1 MHIPEGFA
9 QVFPYIFA
17 RHPEALID
25 FLVRALGGIE
35 IGRTVA
41 EDGGVANCRVG
52 FGHAAVMVSQASQKF
67 PPSRAA
73 MYLYVES
80 ADATMERAVQHG
92 ARKVMDVENMP
103 YGDRQGGILDTEGNI
118 WWLSERLT
126 ADAYDQ
132 A

>member
-25 FLVRALGGIE
+25 FLVRGLGGIE
-35 IGRTVA
+35 IGRTIA

-52 FGHAAVMVSQASQKF
+52 FGNAAVMISQASQEF
-67 PPSRAA
+67 PPSKAA
-73 MYLYVES
+73 MYLYVEN
-80 ADATMERAVQHG
+80 ADGAMEIATQHG
-92 ARKVMDVENMP
+92 ARKVMEVENMP
-103 YGDRQGGILDTEGNI
+103 YGDRQGGVQDPEGNI

-126 ADAYDQ
+126 EETYDQ
-132 A
+132 V

>member
-1 MHIPEGFA
+1 MNIPDGFA

-17 RHPEALID
+17 KYPEVLIE

-35 IGRTVA
+35 IGRTVT
-41 EDGGVANCRVG
+41 EDGVVANCRVG
-52 FGHAAVMVSQASQKF
+52 FGRAAVMVSQASVEF
-67 PPSRAA
+67 PPSKAA
-73 MYLYVES
+73 IYLYVEN
-80 ADATMERAVQHG
+80 ADAAMDRAVQNG
-92 ARKVMDVENMP
+92 ARTVMDVETMP

-126 ADAYDQ
+126 AETYDQ